1 MKKHIAIDGP
11 AGAGKST
18 VARKLA
24 ERLSYLY
31 VDTGAMYRAITYY
44 LLMHEIDYNDIN
56 SLERALKS
64 INLRFE
70 VIDGAS
76 VILLDGIQLKD
87 EIRQPIINE
96 HVSPVAKIAEVRH
109 FLRKKQWELALSTSS
124 VTEGRDIGTV
134 VLPDADLKIFLTAQ
148 PEIRARRRWKEL
160 ASKGMVIDY
169 QVVLKNVLE
178 RDVIDSNRAEAP
190 LRQADD
196 AILVDTSEM
205 TIDEV
210 VNFLYRKVIE
220 DE

>member
-44 LLMHEIDYNDIN
+44 LLMDEIDYNDTN
-56 SLERALKS
+56 SLEKALES
-64 INLRFE
+64 IDLRFE

-76 VILLDGIQLKD
+76 VILLNGIQLND

-134 VLPDADLKIFLTAQ
+134 VLPEADLKIFLTAR
-148 PEIRARRRWKEL
+148 PEIRARRRWEEL
-160 ASKGMVIDY
+160 ASKGMGIDY

-178 RDVIDSNRAEAP
+178 RDAIDSNRAEAP